1 MNIHMRV
8 GNGFPANAG
17 WYWFPIW
24 NIYHIEGILVR
35 VDHEKEDEASD
46 NLQKQKSFHTFDIC
60 IYFEEDAFGPSAAL
74 I

>member
-1 MNIHMRV
+1 MK
-8 GNGFPANAG
+8 
-17 WYWFPIW
+17 
-24 NIYHIEGILVR
+24 E
-35 VDHEKEDEASD
+35 DHEKEDEASD